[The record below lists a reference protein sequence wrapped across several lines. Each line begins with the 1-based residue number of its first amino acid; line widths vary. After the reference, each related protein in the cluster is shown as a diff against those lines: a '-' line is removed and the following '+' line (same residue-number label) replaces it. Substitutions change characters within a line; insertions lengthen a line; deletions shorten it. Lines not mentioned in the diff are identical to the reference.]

1 MNTPNIPVIIHILD
15 KEYRIACPKEEEENL
30 IASAR
35 YLDGKMR
42 EIKAGGRV
50 IGSDRIAIMAALNL
64 ANEVLE
70 QRNLKENNVQ
80 NLGKRLQTM
89 HEKIDIALH
98 QGNQLEV

>member
-1 MNTPNIPVIIHILD
+1 VNTPNIPVIIHILD
-15 KEYRIACPKEEEENL
+15 KEYRIACQKEEEADL

-50 IGSDRIAIMAALNL
+50 IGSDRIAVMAALNL

-70 QRNLKENNVQ
+70 QRNHKKNSVQ
-80 NLGKRLQTM
+80 NLSKRLQTM
-89 HEKIDIALH
+89 QEKIDIALH
-98 QGNQLEV
+98 QGNQLEL

>member
-15 KEYRIACPKEEEENL
+15 KEYRIACPKEEEASL

-50 IGSDRIAIMAALNL
+50 IGSDRIAVMAALNL

-70 QRNLKENNVQ
+70 QRSHKKNSVQ
-80 NLGKRLQTM
+80 NLSKRLQTM
-89 HEKIDIALH
+89 QEKIEIALH
-98 QGNQLEV
+98 QGNQLEL